1 MVSRRAIS
9 WIVIAE
15 CQFIPR
21 LHYDVLG
28 TARLIFWYGC
38 RCFPARH
45 GKFRQCKRCRL
56 DTARHSTASSDSVN
70 GAGSARHGKFRQCK
84 RCRLGTARHGKF
96 RQCKRC
102 RLGTARHGTFRQ
114 CKRCRLGTRAEIDR
128 GLRSQRKPIKM
139 KTREIK
145 KSVLDNNSRWLCVI
159 PDLFLTQHVTAI
171 KFREKSLKNEMLH
184 ESIFSVQRIS

>member
-21 LHYDVLG
+21 LHYNVLG

-56 DTARHSTASSDSVN
+56 GTARHSTASSDSVN

-84 RCRLGTARHGKF
+84 RR
-96 RQCKRC
+96 
-102 RLGTARHGTFRQ
+102 
-114 CKRCRLGTRAEIDR
+114 RLGTRAEIDR

>member
-21 LHYDVLG
+21 LHYNVSG

-38 RCFPARH
+38 RCFP
-45 GKFRQCKRCRL
+45 
-56 DTARHSTASSDSVN
+56 
-70 GAGSARHGKFRQCK
+70 
-84 RCRLGTARHGKF
+84 ARHGKF

>member
-21 LHYDVLG
+21 LHYNVLG

-45 GKFRQCKRCRL
+45 GKFRQCKRR
-56 DTARHSTASSDSVN
+56 
-70 GAGSARHGKFRQCK
+70 
-84 RCRLGTARHGKF
+84 
-96 RQCKRC
+96 
-102 RLGTARHGTFRQ
+102 
-114 CKRCRLGTRAEIDR
+114 RLGTRAEIDR